1 MCHRCDRVRCKGV
14 RRRNAAAHLHPAVAR
29 RYVGG
34 SSSLSSSLL
43 GTGEWRP
50 SLGPTRRATTS
61 TERRIDALTST
72 TRGIDALTSTM
83 RGIGCRCCSPSNRA
97 TGYRELRHDG
107 TQVCQ
112 FTAAVY
118 SPTPS
123 TRRRCFEI
131 RHLHNLR
138 ILAAAAVTCHVA
150 KTMVPSQPLFLH
162 RLHQLRCSQELSSR
176 VYRRRGWPS
185 HQLRLGIGRAPAPL
199 LFILLRMLLLLL
211 CLYSVF
217 VSRPFSNPQAKYGD
231 RAPCD
236 DRRVT
241 NCHAR
246 IVSACRSYPSSC
258 SCCC

>member
-1 MCHRCDRVRCKGV
+1 MRRKLRERGGRVCAACRVCRIRMCHRCDRVRCKGV

-29 RYVGG
+29 RCALGG

-150 KTMVPSQPLFLH
+150 KTMVPSQPLFL
-162 RLHQLRCSQELSSR
+162 Q
-176 VYRRRGWPS
+176 V
-185 HQLRLGIGRAPAPL
+185 APTS
-199 LFILLRMLLLLL
+199 LFAGA
-211 CLYSVF
+211 
-217 VSRPFSNPQAKYGD
+217 Q
-231 RAPCD
+231 
-236 DRRVT
+236 
-241 NCHAR
+241 
-246 IVSACRSYPSSC
+246 
-258 SCCC
+258 

>member
-29 RYVGG
+29 RYATLGG

-150 KTMVPSQPLFLH
+150 KTMVPSQPLRSYTLH
-162 RLHQLRCSQELSSR
+162 RLHPCSG
-176 VYRRRGWPS
+176 RRGD
-185 HQLRLGIGRAPAPL
+185 
-199 LFILLRMLLLLL
+199 
-211 CLYSVF
+211 
-217 VSRPFSNPQAKYGD
+217 PQAKL
-231 RAPCD
+231 
-236 DRRVT
+236 VT
-241 NCHAR
+241 GPTSPT
-246 IVSACRSYPSSC
+246 ITSTTELLCRSCACSC
-258 SCCC
+258 SCSCSVRFLIPKRSTETELRATTGELPIAMLVS